1 MIKEMTI
8 DDFYAVSTTLR
19 ENMSMYQL
27 NTASEQFAQDKEI
40 PFPEAKAI
48 ILVSYTII
56 IDGSIKYLLAAKAQR
71 IKELQTLGHEV

>member
-19 ENMSMYQL
+19 EDMSMHQL

-40 PFPEAKAI
+40 PIPEAKAI

-56 IDGSIKYLLAAKAQR
+56 IDGTIKYLLAAKAQR
-71 IKELQTLGHEV
+71 IKELQTLGYEV